1 MYVTCMHTVCCSIL
15 LIWQLQMNTNIVL
28 NNTPSI
34 VGVRVPAS
42 MTREFR
48 VLTGTDGDTDSL
60 RKNETSQSQ

>member
-1 MYVTCMHTVCCSIL
+1 
-15 LIWQLQMNTNIVL
+15 MNTNIVL

-42 MTREFR
+42 MTRELR

-60 RKNETSQSQ
+60 RKNGRMRPVNHSESRSKAEKHREAEQR